1 MARTMPQN
9 KDAEM
14 SVLGLCFLD
23 NNLIGKILEEVNS
36 DMFYND
42 ANKKIYEAIKKMYEN
57 HIALDI
63 TTITEELDKS
73 KNLAAVGGIEYLT
86 DVIDSVVTASNID
99 YYINIIKEKAIIR
112 RLINTATDIITE
124 SYNEDENI
132 TALLDNAEKSILDVI
147 RSRQTTE
154 FMPIDE
160 VLKNAQSQLEFLS
173 QNKSTISGLETGFYD
188 LDKATSGLHEGEMIV
203 LAARPGMGKTAF
215 ALNIA
220 THAAKTTKKA
230 IAIFNLEMSAE
241 QLVNRMI
248 SAIGGIEGRKL
259 QNGQLNQNDW
269 KKYNEAVSQLANTNI
284 YIEDNAAIT
293 SNDIRAKCRRLAT
306 KPEGLGL
313 IIIDYLQLLTTGGK
327 RPESRQ
333 QEVSDISRS
342 IKTMAMELKVPVIA
356 LAQLSRNAEK
366 RENNEPMLAD
376 LRESGSIEQDADI
389 VMFINRKDYY
399 KAKTELGKNENVETD
414 IIIAKHRKGGTGKF
428 TVLFEPTMMN
438 FRNYMVMEKE
448 GEY

>member
-154 FMPIDE
+154 FMPIGE
-160 VLKNAQSQLEFLS
+160 VLKNAQSQLEFLW
-173 QNKSTISGLETGFYD
+173 
-188 LDKATSGLHEGEMIV
+188 V
-203 LAARPGMGKTAF
+203 R
-215 ALNIA
+215 
-220 THAAKTTKKA
+220 
-230 IAIFNLEMSAE
+230 
-241 QLVNRMI
+241 NRF
-248 SAIGGIEGRKL
+248 L
-259 QNGQLNQNDW
+259 
-269 KKYNEAVSQLANTNI
+269 
-284 YIEDNAAIT
+284 
-293 SNDIRAKCRRLAT
+293 
-306 KPEGLGL
+306 
-313 IIIDYLQLLTTGGK
+313 
-327 RPESRQ
+327 
-333 QEVSDISRS
+333 
-342 IKTMAMELKVPVIA
+342 
-356 LAQLSRNAEK
+356 
-366 RENNEPMLAD
+366 
-376 LRESGSIEQDADI
+376 
-389 VMFINRKDYY
+389 
-399 KAKTELGKNENVETD
+399 
-414 IIIAKHRKGGTGKF
+414 
-428 TVLFEPTMMN
+428 
-438 FRNYMVMEKE
+438 
-448 GEY
+448 